1 LPGFARLCSGA
12 FGLDKSPAIGLPGP
26 NFKTATYFPE
36 ILRSTLATG
45 VALPVASIV
54 CVQPAINN
62 AQKAVVDKMKDFTI
76 INEPFF

>member
-1 LPGFARLCSGA
+1 LVCPDPTLKQQR
-12 FGLDKSPAIGLPGP
+12 I
-26 NFKTATYFPE
+26 FPE

-76 INEPFF
+76 INEPFFLLFHS